1 MSNTFATPKE
11 LVEEL
16 CRLRD
21 LKVGIFGEKK
31 PTIRSVSFN
40 VPGTNYELTSWRVW
54 EQAYRINV
62 SDSKKT
68 YDGTTGVK
76 RRLPTC
82 ARGLFTYKDPSSKEQ
97 KIAIRGYDKFFNI
110 DEIPLTTW
118 KSMREHT
125 KGPYEL
131 TVKENGCIIFI
142 SALSNGELIITS
154 KHSFGA
160 VEGQSVSHA
169 LAGERWLET
178 HLRKVGKSKTE
189 LAQEL
194 FKRQVT
200 AVAELCDDDFEE
212 HILPYRADH
221 RGLYLHGLNLNVP
234 EFTTASS
241 EDVSTFAKVWGFLKT
256 DSFYIQKFEDMKQ
269 FLEEAAKTGKWNSRS
284 VEGFVVRCHST
295 AQAEKHK
302 PTNDF
307 FFKYKFD
314 EPYGMFRQWREV
326 TKMLIHDKP
335 LNYVKYKK
343 ITNEYVNF
351 CRRKFQEKPE
361 LKALYLNNKG
371 IISLREEFLLLS
383 KLDAMT
389 ISIESSSEK
398 PYTLLVPIATIG
410 CGKTTVAK
418 ILEKLFNWPVVQ
430 NDNIPSGKGGPKRF
444 ARAIVSEFQNGH
456 SIVFAD
462 RNNHIPNMRSALRND
477 VSAELDGVRYVALP
491 FTQNSSTRPFVQ
503 ERIINRG
510 DRHQSIKVSEGV
522 EKVNAILD
530 MFYKQYKP
538 FDPELFSHDQ
548 GYDDIIELDPHAG
561 SLENTRLIVDY
572 MREHMPDLITH
583 SPREEE
589 YQQALEYAVN
599 DYVPAYTKKMGGGS
613 LKREENSNELEYF
626 GVCFPSDKVKTIL
639 EELIRSKG
647 ISWDDKFSSYTLQDF
662 FHVTMIHSSHITLGP
677 EKAILWQ
684 QYLKQLENKNDG
696 IDQVNFTLRNLVW
709 DGRIMCFAVDIDSK
723 SVWCGKTVNP
733 HLHITLGTTSP
744 SIKAFESN
752 LMLERLK
759 AGKASQEPEIH
770 VMDVEPAVNITG
782 TLRSLPKK

>member
-21 LKVGIFGEKK
+21 LKIGIFGEKK
-31 PTIRSVSFN
+31 PTIRSVSFA
-40 VPGTNYELTSWRVW
+40 VPGTKYELTSWRVW

-68 YDGTTGVK
+68 YDSVTGQK

-82 ARGLFTYKDPSSKEQ
+82 ARGLFTYKDPNSEEQ

-118 KSMREHT
+118 KSMKEHT
-125 KGPYEL
+125 RGPYEL

-178 HLRKVGKSKTE
+178 HLQKVGKSKKE

-194 FKRQVT
+194 LKRQAT
-200 AVAELCDDDFEE
+200 AVAELCDDEFEE
-212 HILPYRADH
+212 HILPYRAEY

-256 DSFYIQKFEDMKQ
+256 DSFHIQKFEEMKN
-269 FLEEAAKTGKWNSRS
+269 FLEETAKTGKWNNRS

-295 AQAEKHK
+295 VQAKEHK

-351 CRRKFQEKPE
+351 CRKKFQEKPE
-361 LKALYLNNKG
+361 LKVLYLNNKG

-389 ISIESSSEK
+389 ISVESSNEK

-418 ILEKLFNWPVVQ
+418 ILERLFNWPVVQ

-444 ARAIVSEFQNGH
+444 AHAIVNEFQNGH
-456 SIVFAD
+456 SIVFSD

-477 VSAELDGVRYVALP
+477 VSSELGGVRYIALP
-491 FTQNSSTRPFVQ
+491 FLQNSNTRSFVQ
-503 ERIINRG
+503 KRIINRG

-522 EKVNAILD
+522 EKVDAILN
-530 MFYKQYKP
+530 MFYKQYRP

-548 GYDDIIELDPHAG
+548 GYDDVVELDAHAG
-561 SLENTRLIVDY
+561 SLENARLIVDY
-572 MREHMPDLITH
+572 IREHMPDLVPQNP
-583 SPREEE
+583 SEEE

-599 DYVPAYTKKMGGGS
+599 EYVPTYTKNMGGSS
-613 LKREENSNELEYF
+613 LKKKENFDGINYF
-626 GVCFPSDKVKTIL
+626 GVCFPSEKVNNVLKEI
-639 EELIRSKG
+639 ISSKG
-647 ISWDDKFSSYTLQDF
+647 ISWNDMFASYTLQES
-662 FHVTMIHSSHITLGP
+662 FHVTMIHNSQIAFGP
-677 EKAILWQ
+677 ETANLWQ
-684 QYLKQLENKNDG
+684 QYLNQLENKHDG
-696 IDQVNFTLRNLVW
+696 NNQVNFTIRNLVW

-733 HLHITLGTTSP
+733 QLHITLGTTSP
-744 SIKAFESN
+744 SVKAYDSN
-752 LMLERLK
+752 LMLERLR
-759 AGKASQEPEIH
+759 AGKASDEPKIH
-770 VMDVEPAVNITG
+770 VLDVEPKVNIMG
-782 TLRSLPKK
+782 TLQSVPKK